1 MCGDG
6 VVKVKRLQI
15 ADFSP
20 RLVTLIGKFANL
32 FGTYIAHGNT
42 GIQFI
47 SQPLNLI
54 GGFLTTKFNKTIIMQ
69 NATKP
74 CNDVGGIS
82 HWKITF
88 QR

>member
-32 FGTYIAHGNT
+32 FGTHIAHGNT
-42 GIQFI
+42 GVQFI
-47 SQPLNLI
+47 SQELNLI
-54 GGFLTTKFNKTIIMQ
+54 GGFLTTKFNRTIIFFE
-69 NATKP
+69 NL
-74 CNDVGGIS
+74 GGAVDFVFLQS
-82 HWKITF
+82 T
-88 QR
+88 